1 MDWSYIFGFSNFNKI
16 QDIPTLGVDGKK
28 STFFSAISFG
38 RNVFLVAHKDQDY
51 GYSVVLAM
59 SPEESVRQNE
69 EVLCYF
75 VFPELGHKVALRNL
89 DILIFNPQ
97 EYHCVSK
104 KVVDSDVFVLS
115 LYM

>member
-1 MDWSYIFGFSNFNKI
+1 
-16 QDIPTLGVDGKK
+16 
-28 STFFSAISFG
+28 
-38 RNVFLVAHKDQDY
+38 
-51 GYSVVLAM
+51 M

-115 LYM
+115 LYMKTSVVGKNNNDLGLTPIEECIRDYLKQV